1 MITHKKILTSL
12 AVLGT
17 LSSTAVFGANTDF
30 SPVAEENNGWIPSV
44 SVEAFYGAAMEKL
57 WKEVDLDEVNIGGV
71 NVRYSAIKETS
82 SIVSPEIFGIFSLG
96 GGSLDQ
102 TWDVYG
108 SHLEIN
114 YDLLTGYVAGGANL
128 RIQASDKISFFVG
141 GRLGLSVGSLDVDYE
156 ENGYSES
163 ESDTAAGLLYG
174 VGIGVQSNFNEHHGV
189 TLGLDF
195 IGSTAEFKFGDDE
208 MELEMEKQ
216 SYIVF
221 SVGYKYT
228 F

>member
-1 MITHKKILTSL
+1 MITRKKILTSI

-17 LSSTAVFGANTDF
+17 LSSTAAFGANTDF
-30 SPVAEENNGWIPSV
+30 SPVAEGNNGWIPSV
-44 SVEAFYGAAMEKL
+44 SVEAFYGVAMEKL

-71 NVRYSAIKETS
+71 NVRFSAIKETS

-102 TWDVYG
+102 TWYG
-108 SHLEIN
+108 YGAHAEIN

-128 RIQASDKISFFVG
+128 RIQATDKISFFVG
-141 GRLGLSVGSLDVDYE
+141 GRLGLSVGSLDGDYE
-156 ENGYSES
+156 VVYNGYSESGS

-195 IGSTAEFKFGDDE
+195 IGSTAEFEFDD
-208 MELEMEKQ
+208 LKMEKQ